1 MQWGVMVGG
10 FRAVS
15 ALRRF
20 LRDRSGAV
28 AVEFAIVGSVLL
40 LLVFGVF
47 EFGRAIYYRN
57 LVEVL
62 TDEAARSSILSADCV
77 PTQDALSDIRDFEF
91 GLVGDAFT
99 IVPASGAN
107 DFVMSVSYSFDLIVP
122 IYGDSLITMT
132 ANRDLSMFCAT
143 P

>member
-1 MQWGVMVGG
+1 MWGGSG
-10 FRAVS
+10 ATR

-20 LRDRSGAV
+20 LHDRSGAA
-28 AVEFAIVGSVLL
+28 AVEFAIVGSVLM

-57 LVEVL
+57 LVETL
-62 TDEAARSSILSADCV
+62 TDEAARSSILSADCA

-99 IVPASGAN
+99 IVPASEGN
-107 DFVMSVSYSFDLIVP
+107 DYVMSVSYAFDLIVP

-132 ANRDLSMFCAT
+132 SNRDLSMFCAT